1 MSSGPSLRLNSGHM
15 IPQIAFGTFQAPKNV
30 VAEAVKKA
38 FDAGYRHIDCAMIYG
53 NEEEVGQAIAD
64 SMKKHGLKREEV
76 FVATKLWCDSHDP
89 KNVRKACEESLKKLG
104 LDYLDLYLVHF
115 PCSGYVKKGYEF
127 SFDDHNCL
135 VYEDHKLEDTWSGME
150 KLIPAGLVKSIG
162 VSNFNKHQLEQ
173 ILKHCKIVPAVN
185 QIEVNLHW
193 LNTELIE
200 FCLSK
205 NIVVEG
211 YSPFGAPGFVKDQA
225 KPILQLE
232 AVLEVAKKHNVTP
245 AQVII
250 RHALQRNIVVIAKS
264 VTPDRIRLNYDV
276 LGFELTEKEMT
287 QLNKCGLNKRLFLWY
302 SFSKHPDYPF
312 QDVL

>member
-1 MSSGPSLRLNSGHM
+1 
-15 IPQIAFGTFQAPKNV
+15 
-30 VAEAVKKA
+30 
-38 FDAGYRHIDCAMIYG
+38 
-53 NEEEVGQAIAD
+53 
-64 SMKKHGLKREEV
+64 
-76 FVATKLWCDSHDP
+76 
-89 KNVRKACEESLKKLG
+89 
-104 LDYLDLYLVHF
+104 
-115 PCSGYVKKGYEF
+115 
-127 SFDDHNCL
+127 
-135 VYEDHKLEDTWSGME
+135 ME

-211 YSPFGAPGFVKDQA
+211 YSPFGSPGFVKNQA

-264 VTPDRIRLNYDV
+264 VTPDRIRLNCDV

-287 QLNKCGLNKRLFLWY
+287 QLNKCGLNKRLLLW
-302 SFSKHPDYPF
+302 SAFSKHPDYPF